1 MYLLYNTQVYAGV
14 HVRARSHSTEN
25 GTECVPCSMT
35 SRPDATEF
43 GDFIWKFKNT
53 NPSTACSSGG
63 HAAFGDAVKLTEDNK
78 TVISESCD

>member
-1 MYLLYNTQVYAGV
+1 
-14 HVRARSHSTEN
+14 
-25 GTECVPCSMT
+25 MT
-35 SRPDATEF
+35 SRPNATEF

-63 HAAFGDAVKLTEDNK
+63 HAAFGDAIKLTEDNK